1 MSIPLQLSI
10 PQPCSE
16 DWDSM
21 TSHQR
26 FKHCQ
31 LCNKSVYP
39 LNEYDAQEAI
49 ELIQQPS
56 GACVKIEYNRDRQ
69 IKLRTGFSSLFLL
82 GGLLACGTAGP
93 SEVLQG
99 EIESP
104 IEISEDVLHIQ
115 PGEAVQVGTP
125 TNGQDKD
132 TTSMGTIEDNRTD
145 QPVKVGKIRFVPKDI
160 KPEDVDVQQV
170 RPKNDPKSP
179 PGPAGDRK

>member
-16 DWDSM
+16 DWDAM

-31 LCNKSVYP
+31 LCNKSVYS

-49 ELIQQPS
+49 QLIQKPS

-82 GGLLACGTAGP
+82 GGLLACGTTEP
-93 SEVLQG
+93 SMLQG
-99 EIESP
+99 EIESTV
-104 IEISEDVLHIQ
+104 EV
-115 PGEAVQVGTP
+115 
-125 TNGQDKD
+125 
-132 TTSMGTIEDNRTD
+132 
-145 QPVKVGKIRFVPKDI
+145 
-160 KPEDVDVQQV
+160 
-170 RPKNDPKSP
+170 
-179 PGPAGDRK
+179 

>member
-49 ELIQQPS
+49 QLIQKSS

-82 GGLLACGTAGP
+82 GGLLACGTTEP
-93 SEVLQG
+93 SVMIQG

-104 IEISEDVLHIQ
+104 AEVSESVLHIQ
-115 PGEAVQVGTP
+115 PGEVVQVGIS
-125 TNGQDKD
+125 TNTQD
-132 TTSMGTIEDNRTD
+132 TISTGTVEIRQPIE
-145 QPVKVGKIRFVPKDI
+145 PVMMGKIRIVPNNI
-160 KPEDVDVQQV
+160 KHEDVKPTSVGSNNAQKSTQQ
-170 RPKNDPKSP
+170 PTGHNE
-179 PGPAGDRK
+179 

>member
-16 DWDSM
+16 DWGSM

-49 ELIQQPS
+49 QLIQKPS

-82 GGLLACGTAGP
+82 GGLLACGTTEP
-93 SEVLQG
+93 SVILQG
-99 EIESP
+99 EIESTV
-104 IEISEDVLHIQ
+104 EVSESALHIQ
-115 PGEAVQVGTP
+115 PGEVVQVGVP
-125 TNGQDKD
+125 TNAQY
-132 TTSMGTIEDNRTD
+132 TISTGTVEVR
-145 QPVKVGKIRFVPKDI
+145 QPVEPVMMGKMRIVPNNI
-160 KPEDVDVQQV
+160 KHDDVDETSVGSNNAQKTTQQ
-170 RPKNDPKSP
+170 
-179 PGPAGDRK
+179 PAGHNE